1 MKKRFTGIMMMV
13 IFLASA
19 GTLWA
24 DLGLSFQAMGGYVL
38 DRGKTED
45 SLRGGSD
52 AFVNSIIAPDSF
64 DNFINMYTVDCSL
77 SVEYNFWRTFFIRS
91 GCDFATTVG
100 DVETRGENSVTGD
113 NYTINHSYQYI
124 GIPIILGINVPVN
137 RGRYNIYSGLGPCYN
152 LVFINR
158 EGKGTDTA
166 IDYTEKSEFEA
177 EGVGF
182 VAVAGIGVKLFKD
195 ISINIEMT
203 YRDFSK
209 DRTKRI
215 EPEDSAGFAP
225 ATYKQNYVFSA
236 PKTSIRFG
244 VRYSL

>member
-1 MKKRFTGIMMMV
+1 MMMV

-24 DLGLSFQAMGGYVL
+24 DLGLSIQAMGGYVL

-91 GCDFATTVG
+91 GCDYATTVG
-100 DVETRGENSVTGD
+100 DVETRGKDSATGD

-137 RGRYNIYSGLGPCYN
+137 RGRYNIYTGLGPCYN
-152 LVFINR
+152 IIFISR
-158 EGKGTDTA
+158 EGKGTDA
-166 IDYTEKSEFEA
+166 GIDYTDESEFEA

-182 VAVAGIGVKLFKD
+182 VAVGGIGAKLFRD
-195 ISINIEMT
+195 ISIHIEMT

-236 PKTSIRFG
+236 PKTSIRLG
-244 VRYSL
+244 VRYSI